1 MTIQTTPTE
10 RKEMAHAIAEF
21 LGTHA
26 EYLRTPTYAF
36 RIGCV
41 TVNRDGTTDCE
52 DPEVLER
59 LIPMLIEN
67 NYLTEAPVMEEAPA
81 TEPEEIQ
88 EPEAA
93 YEPEQEEPA
102 ADETVALTD
111 EQKPEHTD
119 EVDEAPADEAATEQ
133 PASIQEHAEAID
145 RLNIHLPIEELTPN
159 LMRNIVFMLYSKQH
173 LINKAL
179 GSNLLYIEDGV
190 IARLQEFVTDSAE
203 ELNTILQDFEALGHL
218 EGIAFTSDKFTMSFP
233 VCQPNTSDLTV
244 YAQLLTKL
252 VDACKTTGR
261 TRTNLLQLGD
271 NEKYLMHSWLIRL
284 GCGGPDFKELR
295 RRMTSGLTG
304 YCAFPDQNRAD
315 KHKAKYAEIRRIH
328 REVNSDAQ

>member
-1 MTIQTTPTE
+1 MTIQTAPTE

-21 LGTHA
+21 LGVRA
-26 EYLRTPTYAF
+26 EYLRAPTYSF

-52 DPEVLER
+52 APEVLER

-67 NYLTEAPVMEEAPA
+67 NYLTEAPVAV
-81 TEPEEIQ
+81 PEEIQ
-88 EPEAA
+88 E
-93 YEPEQEEPA
+93 QE
-102 ADETVALTD
+102 TD
-111 EQKPEHTD
+111 EAEQ
-119 EVDEAPADEAATEQ
+119 EAPAVDAPPTPVEEQEAENTGEGNEEPDAATATEQ
-133 PASIQEHAEAID
+133 PVSIQEPDGVID
-145 RLNIHLPIEELTPN
+145 RMNIHIPIEELTPN

-179 GSNLLYIEDGV
+179 GSSLLYIEDGV
-190 IARLQEFVTDSAE
+190 IARLQESQAGSAE
-203 ELNTILQDFEALGHL
+203 ELNTILRDFEVLGHL

-233 VCQPNTSDLTV
+233 ASQPDTRDLTI
-244 YAQLLTKL
+244 YAQFLTKL
-252 VDACKTTGR
+252 VDACKTAER
-261 TRTNLLQLGD
+261 TRPNLMPLGD

-295 RRMTSGLTG
+295 RRMTKGLTG
-304 YCAFPDQNRAD
+304 YSAFPDQSRAD
-315 KHKAKYAEIRRIH
+315 RHKAKYAEIRRIH